1 MKGRENISQVEGIDD
16 EDDLGMEPIA
26 LSSPP
31 PAQQF
36 GHASNRD
43 NDTEKRT
50 QGLQNKV
57 AMKLARFM
65 DTIRQ
70 NLVAVQRFVEDLW
83 LRQYGCAG
91 DPDITRAYQVFFFHG
106 RLICGPDPRGL
117 LLTTV
122 SIILSSWVFAMY
134 SEDDLPHDSGLIT
147 AFSLM
152 LTVTVLVTLFLVS
165 TIDPGIIPRNDGSS
179 IEETAGTSDGT
190 RRKRVTVN
198 GVELKLKYC
207 RICKFFRPPRS
218 CHCAI
223 CDNCVEKF
231 DHHCPW
237 IGQCIAL
244 RNYRFYLTFIISALI
259 FFVYV
264 FAFSCWRIHQR
275 MLRTG
280 TGLHGMLKNCPE
292 TLALV
297 SFSSATILFLGGLTI
312 FHVFLL
318 ARNQTGYENFRQ
330 RYMGS
335 QNPFDKGILSNIMEV
350 LFEPLPPSRVD
361 FRAEVMMPRGV
372 LGGRCVTIMSVHITE
387 LVSWLA
393 ETTGCM
399 RSWPECGMLTARG
412 RLRWAP
418 MLAFM
423 KAQSWKLASSTAP
436 THSAVCLVA
445 VILEGLLLPVQ
456 VSGADHQRLSILL
469 TKHLQQ
475 LSDSL
480 VQWQLWIA

>member
-1 MKGRENISQVEGIDD
+1 MKGPLNISQAEGIDD
-16 EDDLGMEPIA
+16 EEEDFEMEPVA
-26 LSSPP
+26 LPCRP
-31 PAQQF
+31 PAQQS
-36 GHASNRD
+36 GHSLDRD

-50 QGLQNKV
+50 QVLRSNV

-70 NLVAVQRFVEDLW
+70 SFVAVQTFAEDLW

-91 DPDITRAYQVFFFHG
+91 NPDITRVYQVWPGNNVFFFHG
-106 RLICGPDPRGL
+106 RLICGLDPRGL
-117 LLTTV
+117 VLTTV

-134 SEDDLPHDSGLIT
+134 REDDLPQDSGLIT
-147 AFSLM
+147 AFSLI
-152 LTVTVLVTLFLVS
+152 LTVLVNLFSVS
-165 TIDPGIIPRNDGSS
+165 TIDPGIIPRNDGSC

-190 RRKRVTVN
+190 RRMRVTVN

-218 CHCAI
+218 CHCAV

-244 RNYRFYLTFIISALI
+244 RNYRFYLTFVVSALI

-264 FAFSCWRIHQR
+264 FAFSCRRIHQR

-280 TGLHGMLKNCPE
+280 TGFLGMLKNCPE

-297 SFSSATILFLGGLTI
+297 SFSFPAILFLGGLTI
-312 FHVFLL
+312 LHVFLL
-318 ARNQTGYENFRQ
+318 ARNQTGYENFRES
-330 RYMGS
+330 YMGS
-335 QNPFDKGILSNIMEV
+335 QNPFDRGMPSNIMEV

-372 LGGRCVTIMSVHITE
+372 LGGHCVTVMSVHTPPATSHQPP
-387 LVSWLA
+387 VMVNGVA
-393 ETTGCM
+393 ETTCYM
-399 RSWPECGMLTARG
+399 WSRPEGG
-412 RLRWAP
+412 R
-418 MLAFM
+418 
-423 KAQSWKLASSTAP
+423 
-436 THSAVCLVA
+436 
-445 VILEGLLLPVQ
+445 
-456 VSGADHQRLSILL
+456 
-469 TKHLQQ
+469 
-475 LSDSL
+475 
-480 VQWQLWIA
+480 

>member
-1 MKGRENISQVEGIDD
+1 MKGLENISQVEGIDD
-16 EDDLGMEPIA
+16 EDDLGMEPTA

-36 GHASNRD
+36 GHVSNRD

-50 QGLQNKV
+50 QGLHNKV

-70 NLVAVQRFVEDLW
+70 NLVAVQRLVEDLW

-91 DPDITRAYQVFFFHG
+91 DPDITRAYQVWPGNNVFFFHG

-152 LTVTVLVTLFLVS
+152 LTVLVNLFLVS

-264 FAFSCWRIHQR
+264 FAFSCRRIHQR

-280 TGLHGMLKNCPE
+280 TGLLGMLKNCPE

-335 QNPFDKGILSNIMEV
+335 QNPFDKGILSNIMEA

-393 ETTGCM
+393 ETTCCM
-399 RSWPECGMLTARG
+399 WSSPECGMRTARG

-423 KAQSWKLASSTAP
+423 KAQ
-436 THSAVCLVA
+436 
-445 VILEGLLLPVQ
+445 
-456 VSGADHQRLSILL
+456 
-469 TKHLQQ
+469 
-475 LSDSL
+475 
-480 VQWQLWIA
+480 

>member
-1 MKGRENISQVEGIDD
+1 MKGLVNISQVEGIDD
-16 EDDLGMEPIA
+16 EDDLGVEPIA

-50 QGLQNKV
+50 QGLHNKV
-57 AMKLARFM
+57 AMKLATFM

-91 DPDITRAYQVFFFHG
+91 DPDMTRAYQVFFFHG

-134 SEDDLPHDSGLIT
+134 SEDDLPHDSALIT
-147 AFSLM
+147 AFSLI
-152 LTVTVLVTLFLVS
+152 LTVTVLVNLFLVS

-198 GVELKLKYC
+198 G
-207 RICKFFRPPRS
+207 
-218 CHCAI
+218 
-223 CDNCVEKF
+223 
-231 DHHCPW
+231 
-237 IGQCIAL
+237 

-264 FAFSCWRIHQR
+264 FALSWWRIHQR

-280 TGLHGMLKNCPE
+280 TGLLGMLKNCPE
-292 TLALV
+292 TLALI

-330 RYMGS
+330 RYMES

-361 FRAEVMMPRGV
+361 FRDEVMMPR
-372 LGGRCVTIMSVHITE
+372 M
-387 LVSWLA
+387 
-393 ETTGCM
+393 
-399 RSWPECGMLTARG
+399 
-412 RLRWAP
+412 
-418 MLAFM
+418 
-423 KAQSWKLASSTAP
+423 
-436 THSAVCLVA
+436 
-445 VILEGLLLPVQ
+445 
-456 VSGADHQRLSILL
+456 
-469 TKHLQQ
+469 
-475 LSDSL
+475 
-480 VQWQLWIA
+480 